1 MKIRKWLT
9 IAAVAIAA
17 VVSLS
22 IIYEN
27 VSSPPV
33 GVNQGMQA
41 PDFTLERGDVEG
53 EKMSLKDQED
63 QFVILNLWASW
74 CEPCIEELPLLSEMH
89 TSYKDDGVVVLAVN
103 MTTYERQIDNAFEF
117 LDEHPVEMPILM
129 DYDGEFLAT
138 YPLQA
143 LPTTYLINE
152 DGVIVDIIVGELTD
166 EMVERRITPFIDQR
180 TA

>member
-53 EKMSLKDQED
+53 EKNESKRSRRS
-63 QFVILNLWASW
+63 V
-74 CEPCIEELPLLSEMH
+74 C
-89 TSYKDDGVVVLAVN
+89 Y
-103 MTTYERQIDNAFEF
+103 FESVGF
-117 LDEHPVEMPILM
+117 LV
-129 DYDGEFLAT
+129 
-138 YPLQA
+138 
-143 LPTTYLINE
+143 
-152 DGVIVDIIVGELTD
+152 
-166 EMVERRITPFIDQR
+166 
-180 TA
+180 